1 MKNLLRLEE
10 FALFLLAVLLFTEL
24 DYPWWAFLVLFLA
37 PDLGAI
43 GYLGGSRIGATTYN
57 LTHHKGMAIAIY
69 LAGTLAGVEVLQLVG
84 VIMLAHSSLDRVFGY
99 GLKYTDSF
107 DHTHLGWVGK
117 TGREMAAQ
125 GAEASATGE
134 ADDY

>member
-10 FALFLLAVLLFTEL
+10 LALFLLAVFLFTEL
-24 DYPWWAFLVLFLA
+24 DYPWWVFLILFLA

-43 GYLGGSRIGATTYN
+43 GYVGGARLGASTYN
-57 LTHHKGMAIAIY
+57 LTHHRAIAVLFY
-69 LAGTLAGVEVLQLVG
+69 LAGTLASIQALQLIG

-99 GLKYTDSF
+99 GLRYADSF

-117 TGREMAAQ
+117 TGREMAASQ
-125 GAEASATGE
+125 HAES
-134 ADDY
+134 